1 MGTSGA
7 YGGSGGRAW
16 SQARDAAKELLNSPA
31 STESQESAL
40 GDLANAL
47 DWDRTESAEPV
58 RPTDRPEDGTQ
69 APTTPPPRPPQPF
82 GQLTRPR
89 AGRGDGPGSGGGGGG
104 QRSGGAGSRGGGG
117 RSRRRA
123 ASVGGAVL
131 AAGLAV
137 RQGDGATLEALGLS
151 MVELGELSPL
161 GQCNRILKALVGS
174 GSDIDENEILSA
186 SSTAL
191 VAILTQ
197 EAGPEQAVRLFII
210 EYVMEIT
217 VTELGAVLRSDG
229 GGEVSV
235 QVEDELRSLI
245 GARVDQLELD
255 GDDLGSDRLQD
266 AVYQALGSVREV
278 LEAMNE

>member
-16 SQARDAAKELLNSPA
+16 SEARDAAKELLNSPA

-47 DWDRTESAEPV
+47 DWDRKESGEQE
-58 RPTDRPEDGTQ
+58 RPTDRPEDGPQ
-69 APTTPPPRPPQPF
+69 APTIPLGPSPQPF

-89 AGRGDGPGSGGGGGG
+89 TGGGDGPGGGGGGGG
-104 QRSGGAGSRGGGG
+104 QRSGGVGSRGGGG

-151 MVELGELSPL
+151 MAELGELSPL

-245 GARVDQLELD
+245 AARVDQLELD

-266 AVYQALGSVREV
+266 AVYQSLGSVREV